1 MKRRC
6 PKCGAEWEFKG
17 PIGFREECPECA
29 AFLHI
34 CANCRVFDAR
44 AGVCRSPTTEAI
56 ADCQEINFCE
66 EFEFGPGEAP
76 TASDRRAP
84 PAPGA
89 AAPRPTGSKPLSG
102 DEARRRFEDLFRDP
116 KK

>member
-1 MKRRC
+1 M
-6 PKCGAEWEFKG
+6 
-17 PIGFREECPECA
+17 
-29 AFLHI
+29 
-34 CANCRVFDAR
+34 FDAR
-44 AGVCRSPTTEAI
+44 AGACRSPTTEAI
-56 ADCQEINFCE
+56 ADRQEINFCE

-84 PAPGA
+84 SGPGA
-89 AAPRPTGSKPLSG
+89 PAPRPTGSKPLSG